1 MVWDFV
7 DGGADGELAVA
18 ANRAALD
25 EVLFEPRYL
34 VDVAESDV
42 TTMVFGDPVNLPLV
56 LSPSGL
62 ATVVHP
68 DGEPA
73 VARAAA

>member
-1 MVWDFV
+1 
-7 DGGADGELAVA
+7 VA

-42 TTMVFGDPVNLPLV
+42 TTMVFGDPVKLQLV

>member
-1 MVWDFV
+1 
-7 DGGADGELAVA
+7 
-18 ANRAALD
+18 
-25 EVLFEPRYL
+25 
-34 VDVAESDV
+34 
-42 TTMVFGDPVNLPLV
+42 LV